1 MSVKRRPTLH
11 DVAKLTGVSYQTVSR
26 VVNQHPSV
34 ATETRERILQA
45 IRQLD
50 YQPNTIARSLV
61 TDRSHHLGIISFG
74 TQYFGPAQILYNL
87 ENTFHDQGYDLILK
101 TLHRLDLDELRDTIR
116 DLRSR
121 RVAGIVMIAPVL
133 ELEQAQIE
141 RLCGTTPFVMT
152 SVEPC
157 PSLSSVIVDQHLG
170 TQLATQHLIQLG
182 HRHFAHISG
191 PLHWSDA
198 KLRCHG
204 VEDTLLQQ
212 GLPKSTNVMGDWGAQ
227 SGYNAIQQ
235 LLADRAHFTALVAA
249 NDQMALGAIAA
260 LTDYG
265 LGVPDDVSVVGFDD
279 IPEAAF
285 FRPPLTT
292 IRQDFHHIGSV
303 VAEYLS
309 EQIFQSSTSHSQ
321 LVIAPTLTV
330 RHSTAAVKGG

>member
-1 MSVKRRPTLH
+1 MSVKKRPTLH
-11 DVAKLTGVSYQTVSR
+11 DVANVTGVSYQTVSR

-34 ATETRERILQA
+34 ASETRQRVLQA

-74 TQYFGPAQILYNL
+74 TQYFGPAQILLNL
-87 ENTFHDQGYDLILK
+87 ETTFHAQGYDLILK
-101 TLHRLDLDELRDTIR
+101 TLHRLDLDELRDTVR
-116 DLRSR
+116 ELRSR
-121 RVAGIVMIAPVL
+121 RVAGIAMIAPVL
-133 ELEQAQIE
+133 ELKQAQVE
-141 RLCGTTPFVMT
+141 KLCGTTPFVMT

-182 HRHFAHISG
+182 HRHFAQISG

-198 KLRCHG
+198 KLRCQG
-204 VEDTLLQQ
+204 VEDTLQQQ
-212 GLPKSTNVMGDWGAQ
+212 GLPKSKNVMGDWGVQ
-227 SGYNAIQQ
+227 SGYEAIQQ
-235 LLADRAHFTALVAA
+235 LLADQVHFTALIAA

-260 LTDYG
+260 LTEYG
-265 LGVPDDVSVVGFDD
+265 LRVPEDVSVVGFDD

-303 VAEYLS
+303 VAQYLS
-309 EQIFQSSTSHSQ
+309 EQIVRPSTSHSQ
-321 LVIAPTLTV
+321 LVIAPSLTV
-330 RHSTAAVKGG
+330 RESTAAVKVG